1 MALSPFDFSTNIL
14 KKQARFEDD
23 VIQKEYSQWMLN
35 KIISCDQDNIFLAN
49 ELNKCGNISN
59 KMSYDAY
66 YYYLSKTSKFIKYL
80 CKKPQTE
87 SEILHI
93 MKYYQVNQNVAK
105 QYREHL
111 SDEEVKAIVDGYEK
125 KGTKK

>member
-14 KKQARFEDD
+14 KKQDRFDDD

-35 KIISCDQDNIFLAN
+35 KIMSCDPDNIFLAN
-49 ELNKCGNISN
+49 ELNKYGNISN
-59 KMSYDAY
+59 KMSYDTY
-66 YYYLSKTSKFIKYL
+66 YYYLKKSSKFIKYL

-87 SEILHI
+87 TEILHI